1 MIYMLLLIR
10 YYFQERFYTILSAI
24 NYNTYFSIYMIY
36 LGAYPVKIFYFL
48 IAKNKIIKNI
58 NIKIL

>member
-10 YYFQERFYTILSAI
+10 YYFQEQFDTILSAI
-24 NYNTYFSIYMIY
+24 IRIYMIY

-48 IAKNKIIKNI
+48 ITENKIITNI
-58 NIKIL
+58 NITI